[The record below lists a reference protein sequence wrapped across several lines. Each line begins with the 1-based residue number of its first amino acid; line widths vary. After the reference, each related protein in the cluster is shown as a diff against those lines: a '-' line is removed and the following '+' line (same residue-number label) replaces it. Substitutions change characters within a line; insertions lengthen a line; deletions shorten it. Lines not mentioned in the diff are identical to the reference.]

1 MTPIPRSIKST
12 QDLLRSN
19 NILKTLLTK
28 SRELLRIEAVIGKY
42 VDKNFSVSSFENKQL
57 VLLTSTA
64 SQATHIRYRQRSL
77 LKALHRE
84 GLDVKQLKIKI
95 QPVLVKEIPPTIE
108 RHLSEE
114 NAKHLSSIA
123 EHIDHLPLKQALIE
137 LSRNTD

>member
-1 MTPIPRSIKST
+1 MTPIPRSIKSA

-28 SRELLRIEAVIGKY
+28 SRELLRIEAVICKY

-57 VLLTSTA
+57 VLLTPTA
-64 SQATHIRYRQRSL
+64 SQATHIRYRQQSL

-95 QPVLVKEIPPTIE
+95 QPVLVNEIPPMVE
-108 RHLSEE
+108 RPLSKES
-114 NAKHLSSIA
+114 ARHLSSIA
-123 EHIDHLPLKQALIE
+123 EHIDYLPLKQALIG
-137 LSRNTD
+137 LSRNTN

>member
-19 NILKTLLTK
+19 NILKMLLTK
-28 SRELLRIEAVIGKY
+28 SRELVRIEAVINKY

-64 SQATHIRYRQRSL
+64 SQATHIRYRQQRL

-84 GLDVKQLKIKI
+84 GLDVKQLTIKI
-95 QPVLVKEIPPTIE
+95 QPVFVNEIPPVAE
-108 RHLSEE
+108 RHMSEE
-114 NAKHLSSIA
+114 SARHLSSIA
-123 EHIDHLPLKQALIE
+123 EHIDHLPLKQALIA
-137 LSRNTD
+137 LSRNVN